1 MEEVILFFDGGIR
14 RELMAYGYLAVNP
27 NDRTS
32 ILFKGSNTCGKGTS
46 NIAEYRA
53 LIAGLKACLR
63 NGIKVAHIFGDSQ
76 LIVKQVTGVFKVN
89 KPELKRHR
97 DYIRDLLDQFDD
109 WSLQWIPRSENGRA
123 DALVNE
129 VFKRKFPKCRKKR

>member
-14 RELMAYGYLAVNP
+14 RELMAYGYLAVDVK
-27 NDRTS
+27 DRTMVF
-32 ILFKGSNTCGKGTS
+32 FKGSNTCGRGTS

-63 NGIKVAHIFGDSQ
+63 NGIKVVHIFGDSQ

-97 DYIRDLLDQFDD
+97 DYILELLKDFEN
-109 WSLQWIPRSENGRA
+109 WSLRWIPRSENDRA
-123 DALVNE
+123 DALVND
-129 VFKRKFPKCRKKR
+129 VFKRKFPKHQKR